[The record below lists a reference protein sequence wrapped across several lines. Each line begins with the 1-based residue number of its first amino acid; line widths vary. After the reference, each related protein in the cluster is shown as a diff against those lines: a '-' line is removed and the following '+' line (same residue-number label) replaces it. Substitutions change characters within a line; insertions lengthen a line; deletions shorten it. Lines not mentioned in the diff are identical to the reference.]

1 MTQQNEHR
9 AAIRA
14 ARETYD
20 RARTEL
26 FAAIRAGLDAGVGVS
41 AVSRDADFS
50 REYITRIRDGKGP
63 KDAQVKPPQGDE
75 SPKDAPQ
82 GPA

>member
-1 MTQQNEHR
+1 MQQQNEYR
-9 AAIRA
+9 VAIRA
-14 ARETYD
+14 AREVYD

-26 FAAIRAGLDAGVGVS
+26 FVAIRAGLDAGVGVS

-63 KDAQVKPPQGDE
+63 KDAQP
-75 SPKDAPQ
+75 
-82 GPA
+82 